1 MIEKIVRKEIELQ
14 KGVKLYSVP
23 DARMSD
29 EELREALHNDWD
41 FANWEEPTAEM
52 CQDMDIEPGIKTLIL
67 GGFDEFC
74 FCPKEKI
81 FPNVV
86 ELHICRNVSCIIID
100 PKAFPNI
107 RKVTSES
114 PYFLDSDMLVRLPD
128 DIADMV
134 MCDEISKQDAAN
146 MNRGILENV
155 FCRRPDEVVDLNG
168 IQEISGNCSFYGCE
182 TENIINTDSVT
193 DCWLGSFYCFKPFNP
208 NNKWNIEDK
217 YKEDYMIGT
226 ILVMPYIEPG
236 KDDKKLSIFFLIKRL
251 LLLQKMMLDF
261 RLQDDVLTL

>member
-1 MIEKIVRKEIELQ
+1 
-14 KGVKLYSVP
+14 
-23 DARMSD
+23 
-29 EELREALHNDWD
+29 
-41 FANWEEPTAEM
+41 M

-134 MCDEISKQDAAN
+134 MCDEKAN
-146 MNRGILENV
+146 
-155 FCRRPDEVVDLNG
+155 
-168 IQEISGNCSFYGCE
+168 
-182 TENIINTDSVT
+182 
-193 DCWLGSFYCFKPFNP
+193 
-208 NNKWNIEDK
+208 
-217 YKEDYMIGT
+217 
-226 ILVMPYIEPG
+226 
-236 KDDKKLSIFFLIKRL
+236 
-251 LLLQKMMLDF
+251 KM
-261 RLQDDVLTL
+261 QQT

>member
-1 MIEKIVRKEIELQ
+1 MIEKIVRKEVKLQ

-74 FCPKEKI
+74 FYPKEKT

-86 ELHICRNVSCIIID
+86 ELHICQNVSCITID
-100 PKAFPNI
+100 HKAFPNV
-107 RKVTSES
+107 RKVTSDS

-128 DIADMV
+128 DIADMIR
-134 MCDEISKQDAAN
+134 CGEISKQDAAD

-155 FCRRPDEVVDLNG
+155 FCRRPDEVLDLNG
-168 IQEISGNCSFYGCE
+168 IKEISVSCSFSGCE
-182 TENIINTDSVT
+182 TENIINTDNVT
-193 DCWLGSFYCFKPFNP
+193 NC
-208 NNKWNIEDK
+208 
-217 YKEDYMIGT
+217 
-226 ILVMPYIEPG
+226 
-236 KDDKKLSIFFLIKRL
+236 
-251 LLLQKMMLDF
+251 
-261 RLQDDVLTL
+261 